1 MIPLLF
7 EKDATDFST
16 RGLYALSDA
25 ISCTVTE
32 ERNGLFELELV
43 YPTDGNHFSEITE
56 DRLIVAF
63 PHENGTKQAFRI
75 YRREASI
82 EGTVTFYARHISYQ
96 LNFIPVDLV
105 SGETDSAQTMME
117 TLAQAAQVAC
127 PFSFESDVSTAVPVP
142 FSVGVPCGL
151 RSALGGM
158 EGSVLD
164 HFGGEFEWDNWTV
177 RLLENRGSDN
187 GVRIA
192 YGKNL
197 TEYDDALDIGETI
210 TGVMAYYAYQDE
222 NDQEQIVY
230 TNPKVITNGST
241 EFAHERIAPL
251 DCSGDFDEP
260 PTVEALTAYATQ
272 YLARTANAD
281 PTQEINVSFVPLGQT
296 AEYTGLAELERV
308 SLCDTVKVSYPA
320 LGISVKKKVT
330 RTVWNVL
337 TNSYDEITLG
347 TEQTLV
353 DTIVD
358 LQSGGGSGGS
368 SGGGSGGSV
377 DLLTVYPIGSI
388 YMSTANVNPRL
399 LFGGQWE
406 QLKDTFL
413 LAAGDTYAGGATGGE
428 ATHTLTTNE
437 MPSHNHG
444 EKSLTGYFNLR
455 RYGTSGAGTDIPV
468 EGTSGIVSRTS
479 PTWSGSHGVINAASR
494 SQSNSTIDRIT
505 TNATHTHSSNGGGAA
520 HNNMPPYL
528 AVYVWKRTA

>member
-16 RGLYALSDA
+16 RGLFALSDA

-251 DCSGDFDEP
+251 DCSGDFDET

-281 PTQEINVSFVPLGQT
+281 PTQGINVSFVPLGQT
-296 AEYTGLAELERV
+296 AEYTGLADLERV

-337 TNSYDEITLG
+337 SNRYDEVTLG
-347 TEQTLV
+347 TEQTLA
-353 DTIVD
+353 DTIVE
-358 LQSGGGSGGS
+358 LQSGDSSFGSS
-368 SGGGSGGSV
+368 SGGGSGGGIETPV
-377 DLLTVYPIGSI
+377 SI
-388 YMSTANVNPRL
+388 ENGGTGATTA
-399 LFGGQWE
+399 
-406 QLKDTFL
+406 
-413 LAAGDTYAGGATGGE
+413 LAALANLGALGIISTEYLVSGDDLNNIRTRGIYRTGG
-428 ATHTLTTNE
+428 TV
-437 MPSHNHG
+437 PSHCP
-444 EKSLTGYFNLR
+444 S
-455 RYGTSGAGTDIPV
+455 AA
-468 EGTSGIVSRTS
+468 
-479 PTWSGSHGVINAASR
+479 TWSILICYVVGTTYIQMLFNGQYIWTR
-494 SQSNSTIDRIT
+494 SGN
-505 TNATHTHSSNGGGAA
+505 SSNWYTWYRFSG
-520 HNNMPPYL
+520 
-528 AVYVWKRTA
+528 TAT

>member
-1 MIPLLF
+1 MVPLLF

-16 RGLYALSDA
+16 RGLYTLSDA

-96 LNFIPVDLV
+96 LSFIPVDLC
-105 SGETDSAQTMME
+105 SGLTDSAQTMME

-127 PFSFESDVSTAVPVP
+127 PFSFESDITTAAALSFAVTAPVG
-142 FSVGVPCGL
+142 F

-192 YGKNL
+192 YGKNI

-210 TGVMAYYAYQDE
+210 TGVMAYYAYTDE
-222 NDQEQIVY
+222 NEQAQIVY
-230 TNPKVITNGST
+230 TNPKIITNEST

-251 DCSGDFDEP
+251 DCSGEFDSV
-260 PTVEALTAYATQ
+260 PTVQALTDYAT
-272 YLARTANAD
+272 LWLHRTSNAD

-337 TNSYDEITLG
+337 SNSYDEITLG
-347 TEQTLV
+347 TEQTLA
-353 DTIVD
+353 DTIVE
-358 LQSGGGSGGS
+358 LQSGDSSFGGS
-368 SGGGSGGSV
+368 SGGGSASAEAVDFSNLCTFPKGTPAHFDAFALGGLAFISYQGPSV
-377 DLLTVYPIGSI
+377 SNYAPQDILVRVPEEYAFDYGTFGQQHNLCSFNTAILGTVFLGNNLNGREIRINMKGSTSGNVRCYFQICYPIKE
-388 YMSTANVNPRL
+388 N
-399 LFGGQWE
+399 
-406 QLKDTFL
+406 
-413 LAAGDTYAGGATGGE
+413 
-428 ATHTLTTNE
+428 
-437 MPSHNHG
+437 
-444 EKSLTGYFNLR
+444 
-455 RYGTSGAGTDIPV
+455 
-468 EGTSGIVSRTS
+468 
-479 PTWSGSHGVINAASR
+479 
-494 SQSNSTIDRIT
+494 
-505 TNATHTHSSNGGGAA
+505 
-520 HNNMPPYL
+520 
-528 AVYVWKRTA
+528 

>member
-1 MIPLLF
+1 MVPLLF

-16 RGLYALSDA
+16 RGLFALSDA

-96 LNFIPVDLV
+96 LSFIPVDLC
-105 SGETDSAQTMME
+105 SGLTDSAQTMME

-127 PFSFESDVSTAVPVP
+127 PFSFESDITTAAALSFAVTVPVG
-142 FSVGVPCGL
+142 F

-177 RLLENRGSDN
+177 KLLENRGADS

-192 YGKNL
+192 YGKNI
-197 TEYDDALDIGETI
+197 TEYDDALDIGDTI
-210 TGVMAYYAYQDE
+210 TGVMAYYAYTDE
-222 NDQEQIVY
+222 NEQAQIVY
-230 TNPKVITNGST
+230 TNPKVITNEST

-251 DCSGDFDEP
+251 DCSGEFDSV
-260 PTVEALTAYATQ
+260 PTVQALTDYAT
-272 YLARTANAD
+272 LWLHRTSNAD

-347 TEQTLV
+347 TEQTLA
-353 DTIVD
+353 DTIVE
-358 LQSGGGSGGS
+358 LQSGDSSFGGS
-368 SGGGSGGSV
+368 SGGGGVSEEVVRALIRDALADYYDKSNV
-377 DLLTVYPIGSI
+377 SSLLNGHLAL
-388 YMSTANVNPRL
+388 STASVSKAVGANATVDVMVT
-399 LFGGQWE
+399 QS
-406 QLKDTFL
+406 K
-413 LAAGDTYAGGATGGE
+413 AGYYP
-428 ATHTLTTNE
+428 L
-437 MPSHNHG
+437 
-444 EKSLTGYFNLR
+444 
-455 RYGTSGAGTDIPV
+455 
-468 EGTSGIVSRTS
+468 GIVGWDITS
-479 PTWSGSHGVINAASR
+479 TGSTSAEGDDVHLSA
-494 SQSNSTIDRIT
+494 QSNGS
-505 TNATHTHSSNGGGAA
+505 ATAYMRCK
-520 HNNMPPYL
+520 NNSGT
-528 AVYVWKRTA
+528 ARTWPINFYILWRKIE

>member
-1 MIPLLF
+1 MVPLLF
-7 EKDATDFST
+7 EATATDFST
-16 RGLYALSDA
+16 RGLFALSDA

-96 LNFIPVDLV
+96 LSFIPVDLC
-105 SGETDSAQTMME
+105 SGLTDSAQSMME

-127 PFSFESDVSTAVPVP
+127 PFSFESDITTAAALSFAVTAPVG
-142 FSVGVPCGL
+142 F

-192 YGKNL
+192 YGKNI

-210 TGVMAYYAYQDE
+210 TGVMAYYAYTDE
-222 NDQEQIVY
+222 NEQAQIVY
-230 TNPKVITNGST
+230 TNPKVITNGNT

-251 DCSGDFDEP
+251 DCSGEFNSV
-260 PTVEALTAYATQ
+260 PTVQALTDYATLWLQ
-272 YLARTANAD
+272 RTANAD

-296 AEYTGLAELERV
+296 AEYTGLADLERV

-337 TNSYDEITLG
+337 SNSYDEITLG
-347 TEQTLV
+347 TEQTLA

-358 LQSGGGSGGS
+358 LQSGESSS
-368 SGGGSGGSV
+368 SGGGSGGGSASAEAV
-377 DLLTVYPIGSI
+377 DFSSQCTFPKGTPAHFNAFALGGLAFISYQGPAASNYAVQQVLVTVPTDYAFDYPNFGQQHNYCSFNSAALGTVTLGPNNGGRDIFINQKATTSGNVRCYFQICYPIKE
-388 YMSTANVNPRL
+388 N
-399 LFGGQWE
+399 
-406 QLKDTFL
+406 
-413 LAAGDTYAGGATGGE
+413 
-428 ATHTLTTNE
+428 
-437 MPSHNHG
+437 
-444 EKSLTGYFNLR
+444 
-455 RYGTSGAGTDIPV
+455 
-468 EGTSGIVSRTS
+468 
-479 PTWSGSHGVINAASR
+479 
-494 SQSNSTIDRIT
+494 
-505 TNATHTHSSNGGGAA
+505 
-520 HNNMPPYL
+520 
-528 AVYVWKRTA
+528 

>member
-1 MIPLLF
+1 MVPLLF
-7 EKDATDFST
+7 EATATDFST
-16 RGLYALSDA
+16 RGLFALSDA

-63 PHENGTKQAFRI
+63 PHDNGTKQAFRI

-96 LNFIPVDLV
+96 LSFIPVDLC
-105 SGETDSAQTMME
+105 SGQTDSAQTMME

-127 PFSFESDVSTAVPVP
+127 PFSFESDITTAAALSFAVTAPVG
-142 FSVGVPCGL
+142 F

-177 RLLENRGSDN
+177 KLLENRGSDN

-192 YGKNL
+192 YGKNI

-210 TGVMAYYAYQDE
+210 TGVMAYYAYTDE
-222 NDQEQIVY
+222 NEQAQIVY
-230 TNPKVITNGST
+230 TNPKVITNGNT

-251 DCSGDFDEP
+251 DCSGEFDSV
-260 PTVEALTAYATQ
+260 PTVQALTDYAT
-272 YLARTANAD
+272 LWLHRTSNAD

-337 TNSYDEITLG
+337 SNRYDEVTLG
-347 TEQTLV
+347 TEQTLA

-358 LQSGGGSGGS
+358 LQSGDSSS
-368 SGGGSGGSV
+368 SGGGSGGGASTEAV
-377 DLLTVYPIGSI
+377 DFSSLCTFPKGTPAHFSAFALGGLAFISYQGPAASNYATQDVLVRVPVEYAFNNATFGQQHNCCSFNSAALGTVAIGAGGRDIWINQKATTSGNVRCYFQIWYPIKE
-388 YMSTANVNPRL
+388 N
-399 LFGGQWE
+399 
-406 QLKDTFL
+406 
-413 LAAGDTYAGGATGGE
+413 
-428 ATHTLTTNE
+428 
-437 MPSHNHG
+437 
-444 EKSLTGYFNLR
+444 
-455 RYGTSGAGTDIPV
+455 
-468 EGTSGIVSRTS
+468 
-479 PTWSGSHGVINAASR
+479 
-494 SQSNSTIDRIT
+494 
-505 TNATHTHSSNGGGAA
+505 
-520 HNNMPPYL
+520 
-528 AVYVWKRTA
+528 

>member
-1 MIPLLF
+1 MVPLLF
-7 EKDATDFST
+7 EATATDFST
-16 RGLYALSDA
+16 RGLFALSDA

-82 EGTVTFYARHISYQ
+82 DGTVTFYARHISYQ
-96 LNFIPVDLV
+96 LSFIPVDLC
-105 SGETDSAQTMME
+105 SGQTDSAQTMME

-127 PFSFESDVSTAVPVP
+127 PFSFESDITTAAALSFAVTAPVG
-142 FSVGVPCGL
+142 F

-192 YGKNL
+192 YGKNI
-197 TEYDDALDIGETI
+197 TEYDDALDIGDTI
-210 TGVMAYYAYQDE
+210 TGVMAYYAYTDE
-222 NDQEQIVY
+222 NEQAQIVY

-251 DCSGDFDEP
+251 DCSGEFDSV
-260 PTVEALTAYATQ
+260 PTVQALTDYAT
-272 YLARTANAD
+272 LWLHRTSNAD

-337 TNSYDEITLG
+337 SNSYDEITLG
-347 TEQTLV
+347 TEQTLA
-353 DTIVD
+353 DTIVE
-358 LQSGGGSGGS
+358 LQSGDSSFGSS
-368 SGGGSGGSV
+368 SGGGSASAEAVDFSNLCTFPKGTPGHFSAFALGGLAFISYQGPAV
-377 DLLTVYPIGSI
+377 SNYAAQQVLVTVPQEYAFDFSTFGQQHNYCSFNTAALGTVAVSYNNGGRDIFINQKGTTSGNVRCYFQICYPIKE
-388 YMSTANVNPRL
+388 N
-399 LFGGQWE
+399 
-406 QLKDTFL
+406 
-413 LAAGDTYAGGATGGE
+413 
-428 ATHTLTTNE
+428 
-437 MPSHNHG
+437 
-444 EKSLTGYFNLR
+444 
-455 RYGTSGAGTDIPV
+455 
-468 EGTSGIVSRTS
+468 
-479 PTWSGSHGVINAASR
+479 
-494 SQSNSTIDRIT
+494 
-505 TNATHTHSSNGGGAA
+505 
-520 HNNMPPYL
+520 
-528 AVYVWKRTA
+528 

>member
-1 MIPLLF
+1 MVPLLF

-16 RGLYALSDA
+16 RGLFALSDA

-96 LNFIPVDLV
+96 LSFIPVDLC
-105 SGETDSAQTMME
+105 SGQTDSAQTMME

-127 PFSFESDVSTAVPVP
+127 PFSFESDITTADALSFAVAVPVG
-142 FSVGVPCGL
+142 F

-164 HFGGEFEWDNWTV
+164 KFGGEFEWDNWTV
-177 RLLENRGSDN
+177 KLLENRGSDN

-192 YGKNL
+192 YGKNI
-197 TEYDDALDIGETI
+197 TEYDDALDIGDTI
-210 TGVMAYYAYQDE
+210 TGVMAYYAYTD
-222 NDQEQIVY
+222 NDGVSQIVF

-241 EFAHERIAPL
+241 AFAHERVVPL
-251 DCSGDFDEP
+251 DCSGEFEFP
-260 PTVEALTAYATQ
+260 PSVEAFTEWVERYLT
-272 YLARTANAD
+272 RTALAD

-296 AEYTGLAELERV
+296 AEYTGLADLERV

-347 TEQTLV
+347 TEQTLA

-358 LQSGGGSGGS
+358 LQSGESSS
-368 SGGGSGGSV
+368 SGGGSGGSISSDNFV
-377 DLLTVYPIGSI
+377 VRSAWAAAKYVAANAATDWYIPIADFGS
-388 YMSTANVNPRL
+388 
-399 LFGGQWE
+399 
-406 QLKDTFL
+406 
-413 LAAGDTYAGGATGGE
+413 TGKCIG
-428 ATHTLTTNE
+428 
-437 MPSHNHG
+437 
-444 EKSLTGYFNLR
+444 LTGVNLS
-455 RYGTSGAGTDIPV
+455 GTGVSAFTIYRFSYDQAN
-468 EGTSGIVSRTS
+468 SQFIVSARNRDSQGRTIS
-479 PTWSGSHGVINAASR
+479 ASVNA
-494 SQSNSTIDRIT
+494 
-505 TNATHTHSSNGGGAA
+505 
-520 HNNMPPYL
+520 L
-528 AVYVWKRTA
+528 FLEV

>member
-1 MIPLLF
+1 MVPLLF

-16 RGLYALSDA
+16 RGLFALSDA

-75 YRREASI
+75 YRREGSLD
-82 EGTVTFYARHISYQ
+82 GTVTFYARHISYQ
-96 LNFIPVDLV
+96 LSFIPVDLC
-105 SGETDSAQTMME
+105 SGQTDSAQTMME

-127 PFSFESDVSTAVPVP
+127 PFSFESDITTADALSFAVAVPVG
-142 FSVGVPCGL
+142 F

-164 HFGGEFEWDNWTV
+164 KFGGEFEWDNWTV
-177 RLLENRGSDN
+177 KLLESRGADN

-192 YGKNL
+192 YGKNI

-210 TGVMAYYAYQDE
+210 TGVMAYYAYQD
-222 NDQEQIVY
+222 NDGVSQIVF

-241 EFAHERIAPL
+241 AFAHERVVTL
-251 DCSGDFDEP
+251 DCSGEFETP
-260 PTVEALTAYATQ
+260 PSVQAFTEWVERYLT
-272 YLARTANAD
+272 RTALAD

-337 TNSYDEITLG
+337 SNRYDEVTLG
-347 TEQTLV
+347 TEQTLA

-358 LQSGGGSGGS
+358 LQSGESSS
-368 SGGGSGGSV
+368 SGGGSGGSISSDNFV
-377 DLLTVYPIGSI
+377 VRDASAAAKYVAANSATDWFIPIADFGS
-388 YMSTANVNPRL
+388 
-399 LFGGQWE
+399 
-406 QLKDTFL
+406 
-413 LAAGDTYAGGATGGE
+413 TGKCIG
-428 ATHTLTTNE
+428 
-437 MPSHNHG
+437 
-444 EKSLTGYFNLR
+444 LTGVNLN
-455 RYGTSGAGTDIPV
+455 GTGVSTFAIYRFAYDQAN
-468 EGTSGIVSRTS
+468 SQFIVSARNRDSQGRTIS
-479 PTWSGSHGVINAASR
+479 ATVNA
-494 SQSNSTIDRIT
+494 
-505 TNATHTHSSNGGGAA
+505 
-520 HNNMPPYL
+520 L
-528 AVYVWKRTA
+528 FLEV

>member
-1 MIPLLF
+1 MVPLLF

-16 RGLYALSDA
+16 RGLFALSDA

-96 LNFIPVDLV
+96 LSFIPVDLC
-105 SGETDSAQTMME
+105 SGQTDSAQTMME

-127 PFSFESDVSTAVPVP
+127 PFSFESDITTAAALSFAVTAPVG
-142 FSVGVPCGL
+142 F

-177 RLLENRGSDN
+177 RLLENRGSAN

-192 YGKNL
+192 YGKNI
-197 TEYDDALDIGETI
+197 TEYDDALDIGDTI
-210 TGVMAYYAYQDE
+210 TGVMAYYAYTDE
-222 NDQEQIVY
+222 NEQAQIVY

-241 EFAHERIAPL
+241 EFAHERVAPL
-251 DCSGDFDEP
+251 DCSREFDSV
-260 PTVEALTAYATQ
+260 PTVQALTDYAT
-272 YLARTANAD
+272 LWLHRTSNAD

-296 AEYTGLAELERV
+296 AEYTGLADLERV

-337 TNSYDEITLG
+337 SNRYDEITLG
-347 TEQTLV
+347 TEQTLA
-353 DTIVD
+353 DTIVE
-358 LQSGGGSGGS
+358 LQSGDSSFGGSGGGSASAEAVDFSSQCTFPKGTPAHFNAFALGGLAFIS
-368 SGGGSGGSV
+368 YQGPALSNYAAQDILVRVPEEYAFDYETFGQQFNLCSFNIATLG
-377 DLLTVYPIGSI
+377 TVYLGNNLNGREIRINMKGS
-388 YMSTANVNPRL
+388 
-399 LFGGQWE
+399 
-406 QLKDTFL
+406 
-413 LAAGDTYAGGATGGE
+413 
-428 ATHTLTTNE
+428 
-437 MPSHNHG
+437 
-444 EKSLTGYFNLR
+444 
-455 RYGTSGAGTDIPV
+455 TSGNVRCYFQICYPIK
-468 EGTSGIVSRTS
+468 E
-479 PTWSGSHGVINAASR
+479 N
-494 SQSNSTIDRIT
+494 
-505 TNATHTHSSNGGGAA
+505 
-520 HNNMPPYL
+520 
-528 AVYVWKRTA
+528 

>member
-1 MIPLLF
+1 MVPLLF

-43 YPTDGNHFSEITE
+43 YPVDGNHFSEITE

-96 LNFIPVDLV
+96 LSFIPVDLC
-105 SGETDSAQTMME
+105 SGQTDSAQTMME

-127 PFSFESDVSTAVPVP
+127 PFSFESDITTAAALSFAVAAPVG
-142 FSVGVPCGL
+142 F

-177 RLLENRGSDN
+177 RLLENRGADN

-197 TEYDDALDIGETI
+197 TEFDDALDIGETI
-210 TGVMAYYAYQDE
+210 TGVMAYYAYVDE
-222 NDQEQIVY
+222 NEQEQIVY
-230 TNPKVITNGST
+230 TNPKVIANGNT
-241 EFAHERIAPL
+241 EFAHARIAPL
-251 DCSGDFDEP
+251 DCSGNFDEP
-260 PTVEALTAYATQ
+260 PTTEALTAYATQ

-337 TNSYDEITLG
+337 SNRYDEVTLG
-347 TEQTLV
+347 TEQTLA

-358 LQSGGGSGGS
+358 LQSGESSS
-368 SGGGSGGSV
+368 SGGGSGGGSASAEAV
-377 DLLTVYPIGSI
+377 DFSSQCTFPKGTPVHFNAFALGGLAFISYQGPALSNYAAQDILVRVPEEYAFDYETFGQQFNLCSFNIDTLGTVFLGSYLNGREIRINMKGSTSGNVRCYFQICYPIKE
-388 YMSTANVNPRL
+388 N
-399 LFGGQWE
+399 
-406 QLKDTFL
+406 
-413 LAAGDTYAGGATGGE
+413 
-428 ATHTLTTNE
+428 
-437 MPSHNHG
+437 
-444 EKSLTGYFNLR
+444 
-455 RYGTSGAGTDIPV
+455 
-468 EGTSGIVSRTS
+468 
-479 PTWSGSHGVINAASR
+479 
-494 SQSNSTIDRIT
+494 
-505 TNATHTHSSNGGGAA
+505 
-520 HNNMPPYL
+520 
-528 AVYVWKRTA
+528 

>member
-1 MIPLLF
+1 MVPLLF

-16 RGLYALSDA
+16 RGLFALSDA

-63 PHENGTKQAFRI
+63 PHDNGTKQAFRI

-96 LNFIPVDLV
+96 LSFIPVDLC
-105 SGETDSAQTMME
+105 SGQTDSAQTMME
-117 TLAQAAQVAC
+117 TLAQAAQVTC
-127 PFSFESDVSTAVPVP
+127 PFSFESDITTAAALSFAVTAPVG
-142 FSVGVPCGL
+142 F

-177 RLLENRGSDN
+177 KLLENRGADN

-192 YGKNL
+192 YGKNI
-197 TEYDDALDIGETI
+197 TEYEDALDIGETI
-210 TGVMAYYAYQDE
+210 TGVMAYYAYQD
-222 NDQEQIVY
+222 NDGVDQIVY

-241 EFAHERIAPL
+241 AFAHERVVTL
-251 DCSGDFDEP
+251 DCSGEFETP
-260 PTVEALTAYATQ
+260 PSVQAFTEWVERYLT
-272 YLARTANAD
+272 RTALAD

-296 AEYTGLAELERV
+296 AEYTGLADLERV
-308 SLCDTVKVSYPA
+308 SLCDTVKVAYPA

-347 TEQTLV
+347 TEQTLA

-358 LQSGGGSGGS
+358 LQSGESSS
-368 SGGGSGGSV
+368 SGGGSGGSISSDNFVVRDASAAAKYV
-377 DLLTVYPIGSI
+377 DANAATDWYIPIADFGS
-388 YMSTANVNPRL
+388 
-399 LFGGQWE
+399 
-406 QLKDTFL
+406 
-413 LAAGDTYAGGATGGE
+413 TGKCIG
-428 ATHTLTTNE
+428 
-437 MPSHNHG
+437 
-444 EKSLTGYFNLR
+444 LTGVNLS
-455 RYGTSGAGTDIPV
+455 GTGVSAFTIYRFSYDQAN
-468 EGTSGIVSRTS
+468 SQFIVSARNRDSQGRTIS
-479 PTWSGSHGVINAASR
+479 ASVNA
-494 SQSNSTIDRIT
+494 
-505 TNATHTHSSNGGGAA
+505 
-520 HNNMPPYL
+520 L
-528 AVYVWKRTA
+528 FLEV

>member
-1 MIPLLF
+1 MVPLLF

-32 ERNGLFELELV
+32 ERNGLFELELL

-96 LNFIPVDLV
+96 LSFIPVDLC
-105 SGETDSAQTMME
+105 SGQTDSAQTMME

-127 PFSFESDVSTAVPVP
+127 PFSFESDITTAADLSFAVTAPVG
-142 FSVGVPCGL
+142 F

-210 TGVMAYYAYQDE
+210 TGVMAFYAYTDE

-230 TNPKVITNGST
+230 TNPKVITNGNT
-241 EFAHERIAPL
+241 EFAHARIAPL

-260 PTVEALTAYATQ
+260 PTIEALTAYATQ

-296 AEYTGLAELERV
+296 AEYTGLADLERV

-337 TNSYDEITLG
+337 SNSYDEVTLG
-347 TEQTLV
+347 TEQTLA

-358 LQSGGGSGGS
+358 LQNGGGGS
-368 SGGGSGGSV
+368 SGGGSGA
-377 DLLTVYPIGSI
+377 DLLTVYPIGAI
-388 YMSTANVNPRL
+388 YTSTVNVSPET
-399 LFGGQWE
+399 LFGGTWQSLE
-406 QLKDTFL
+406 TRVLMTQNEM
-413 LAAGDTYAGGATGGE
+413 TGM
-428 ATHTLTTNE
+428 LTTNSTHVSVGNV
-437 MPSHNHG
+437 PANSA
-444 EKSLTGYFNLR
+444 TGDKTATASNPGNCTALGVVGISAGGTGNTLFNYVR
-455 RYGTSGAGTDIPV
+455 FYVTS
-468 EGTSGIVSRTS
+468 S
-479 PTWSGSHGVINAASR
+479 GVIHYNVRNTSSSAISTL
-494 SQSNSTIDRIT
+494 TIDFTVLWRKNAPAAT
-505 TNATHTHSSNGGGAA
+505 T
-520 HNNMPPYL
+520 
-528 AVYVWKRTA
+528 VYAWKRTA

>member
-1 MIPLLF
+1 MVPLLF

-16 RGLYALSDA
+16 RGLFALSDA

-75 YRREASI
+75 YRREGSLD
-82 EGTVTFYARHISYQ
+82 GTVTFYARHISYQ
-96 LNFIPVDLV
+96 LSFIPVDLC
-105 SGETDSAQTMME
+105 SGQTDSAQTMME

-127 PFSFESDVSTAVPVP
+127 PFSFESDITTAAALSFAVTAPVG
-142 FSVGVPCGL
+142 F

-177 RLLENRGSDN
+177 KLLENRGADN

-192 YGKNL
+192 YGKNI

-210 TGVMAYYAYQDE
+210 TGVMAYYAYTDE
-222 NDQEQIVY
+222 NEQAQIVY
-230 TNPKVITNGST
+230 TNPKVITNGNT

-251 DCSGDFDEP
+251 DCSGEFDSV
-260 PTVEALTAYATQ
+260 PTVQALTDYAT
-272 YLARTANAD
+272 LWLHRTSNAD

-337 TNSYDEITLG
+337 SNRYDEVTLG
-347 TEQTLV
+347 IEQTLA
-353 DTIVD
+353 DTIVE
-358 LQSGGGSGGS
+358 LQSGDSSFGGS
-368 SGGGSGGSV
+368 SGGGSASAEAVDFSSQCTFPKGTPGHFSAFALGGLAFISYQGPALSNYEAQDILV
-377 DLLTVYPIGSI
+377 RVPEEYAFDYETFGQQLNLCSFNIATLGTVFLGSNLNGREIRINMKGSTSGNVRCYFQICYPIKE
-388 YMSTANVNPRL
+388 N
-399 LFGGQWE
+399 
-406 QLKDTFL
+406 
-413 LAAGDTYAGGATGGE
+413 
-428 ATHTLTTNE
+428 
-437 MPSHNHG
+437 
-444 EKSLTGYFNLR
+444 
-455 RYGTSGAGTDIPV
+455 
-468 EGTSGIVSRTS
+468 
-479 PTWSGSHGVINAASR
+479 
-494 SQSNSTIDRIT
+494 
-505 TNATHTHSSNGGGAA
+505 
-520 HNNMPPYL
+520 
-528 AVYVWKRTA
+528 

>member
-1 MIPLLF
+1 MVPLLF

-16 RGLYALSDA
+16 RGLFALSDA

-63 PHENGTKQAFRI
+63 PHDNGTKQAFRI

-96 LNFIPVDLV
+96 LSFIPVDLC
-105 SGETDSAQTMME
+105 SGQTDSAQTMME
-117 TLAQAAQVAC
+117 TLAQAAQVTC
-127 PFSFESDVSTAVPVP
+127 PFSFESDITTAAALSFAVTVPVG
-142 FSVGVPCGL
+142 F

-192 YGKNL
+192 YGKNI

-210 TGVMAYYAYQDE
+210 TGVMAYYAYTDE
-222 NDQEQIVY
+222 NEQAQIVY
-230 TNPKVITNGST
+230 TNPKVITNEST

-251 DCSGDFDEP
+251 DCSGEFDSV
-260 PTVEALTAYATQ
+260 PTVQDLTDYAT
-272 YLARTANAD
+272 LWLHRTSNAD

-308 SLCDTVKVSYPA
+308 GLCDTVKVSYPA

-347 TEQTLV
+347 TEQTLA
-353 DTIVD
+353 DTIVE
-358 LQSGGGSGGS
+358 LQSGDPSFGGS
-368 SGGGSGGSV
+368 SGGGSASAEAVDFSSQCTFPKGTPAHFSAFALGGLAFISYQGPSV
-377 DLLTVYPIGSI
+377 SNYAAQQVLVTVPANYAFDYANYGQQHNYCSFNSAALGTVTIGPENSGRNIFINQKATTSGNVRCYFQICYPIKE
-388 YMSTANVNPRL
+388 N
-399 LFGGQWE
+399 
-406 QLKDTFL
+406 
-413 LAAGDTYAGGATGGE
+413 
-428 ATHTLTTNE
+428 
-437 MPSHNHG
+437 
-444 EKSLTGYFNLR
+444 
-455 RYGTSGAGTDIPV
+455 
-468 EGTSGIVSRTS
+468 
-479 PTWSGSHGVINAASR
+479 
-494 SQSNSTIDRIT
+494 
-505 TNATHTHSSNGGGAA
+505 
-520 HNNMPPYL
+520 
-528 AVYVWKRTA
+528 

>member
-1 MIPLLF
+1 MVPLLF
-7 EKDATDFST
+7 EATATDFST
-16 RGLYALSDA
+16 RGLFALSDA

-75 YRREASI
+75 YRREGSLD
-82 EGTVTFYARHISYQ
+82 GTVTFYARHISYQ
-96 LNFIPVDLV
+96 LSFIPVDLC
-105 SGETDSAQTMME
+105 SGQTDSAQTMME

-127 PFSFESDVSTAVPVP
+127 PFSFESDITTAAALSFAVTAPVG
-142 FSVGVPCGL
+142 F

-187 GVRIA
+187 GVRIV

-197 TEYDDALDIGETI
+197 TEYDDALDIGDTI
-210 TGVMAYYAYQDE
+210 TGVMAYYAYTDE
-222 NDQEQIVY
+222 NEQAQIVY
-230 TNPKVITNGST
+230 TSPKVITNEST

-251 DCSGDFDEP
+251 DCSGEFDEA
-260 PTVEALTAYATQ
+260 PTSEALTAYATQ
-272 YLARTANAD
+272 FLARTASAD

-296 AEYTGLAELERV
+296 AEYSGLADLERV

-347 TEQTLV
+347 TEQTLA
-353 DTIVD
+353 DTIVE
-358 LQSGGGSGGS
+358 LQSGDSSFGGS
-368 SGGGSGGSV
+368 SGGGSASAEAVDFSNQCTFPKGIPAHFSAFALGGLAFISYQGPSASNYASFDV
-377 DLLTVYPIGSI
+377 LVRVPEEYAFDVSKFGQQHNYCSFNVGALGTVYLGSQNGGRDI
-388 YMSTANVNPRL
+388 LINQKAN
-399 LFGGQWE
+399 
-406 QLKDTFL
+406 
-413 LAAGDTYAGGATGGE
+413 
-428 ATHTLTTNE
+428 
-437 MPSHNHG
+437 
-444 EKSLTGYFNLR
+444 
-455 RYGTSGAGTDIPV
+455 TSGNVRCYFQICYPIK
-468 EGTSGIVSRTS
+468 E
-479 PTWSGSHGVINAASR
+479 N
-494 SQSNSTIDRIT
+494 
-505 TNATHTHSSNGGGAA
+505 
-520 HNNMPPYL
+520 
-528 AVYVWKRTA
+528 

>member
-1 MIPLLF
+1 MVPLLF

-16 RGLYALSDA
+16 RGLFALSDA

-43 YPTDGNHFSEITE
+43 YSTNGNHFSEITE
-56 DRLIVAF
+56 DRLIVATS
-63 PHENGTKQAFRI
+63 HDMGTKQAFRI
-75 YRREASI
+75 YRREASLD
-82 EGTVTFYARHISYQ
+82 GTVTFYARHISYQ
-96 LNFIPVDLV
+96 LNFIPVDLC
-105 SGETDSAQTMME
+105 SGQTDSAQTMME

-127 PFSFESDVSTAVPVP
+127 PFSFESDITTAAALSFAVTAPVG
-142 FSVGVPCGL
+142 F

-192 YGKNL
+192 YGKNI

-210 TGVMAYYAYQDE
+210 TGVMAYYAYTDE

-230 TNPKVITNGST
+230 TNPKVIANGNT
-241 EFAHERIAPL
+241 EFAHARIAPL

-260 PTVEALTAYATQ
+260 PTTEALTAYATQ
-272 YLARTANAD
+272 YLARTTNAD

-347 TEQTLV
+347 TEQTLA
-353 DTIVD
+353 DTIVE
-358 LQSGGGSGGS
+358 LQSGDSSFGGS
-368 SGGGSGGSV
+368 SGGGSASAEAVDFSNQCTFPKGIPAHFSAFALGGLAFISYQGPAASNYAAQQV
-377 DLLTVYPIGSI
+377 LVTVPQEYAFDFSTFGQQHNYCSFNTAALGTVTLGSNNGGRDIYINQKATTSGNVRCYFQICYPIKE
-388 YMSTANVNPRL
+388 N
-399 LFGGQWE
+399 
-406 QLKDTFL
+406 
-413 LAAGDTYAGGATGGE
+413 
-428 ATHTLTTNE
+428 
-437 MPSHNHG
+437 
-444 EKSLTGYFNLR
+444 
-455 RYGTSGAGTDIPV
+455 
-468 EGTSGIVSRTS
+468 
-479 PTWSGSHGVINAASR
+479 
-494 SQSNSTIDRIT
+494 
-505 TNATHTHSSNGGGAA
+505 
-520 HNNMPPYL
+520 
-528 AVYVWKRTA
+528 

>member
-1 MIPLLF
+1 MVPLLF
-7 EKDATDFST
+7 EATATDFST
-16 RGLYALSDA
+16 RGLFALSDA

-96 LNFIPVDLV
+96 LSFIPVDLC
-105 SGETDSAQTMME
+105 SGQTDSAKTMME

-127 PFSFESDVSTAVPVP
+127 PFSFESDITTAAALSFAVTAPVG
-142 FSVGVPCGL
+142 F

-177 RLLENRGSDN
+177 KLLENRGADN

-192 YGKNL
+192 YGKNI

-210 TGVMAYYAYQDE
+210 TGVMAYYAYTDE
-222 NDQEQIVY
+222 NEQAQIVY
-230 TNPKVITNGST
+230 TNPKVITNEST

-251 DCSGDFDEP
+251 DCSGEFDSV
-260 PTVEALTAYATQ
+260 PTVQALTDYAT
-272 YLARTANAD
+272 LWLHRTSNAD

-347 TEQTLV
+347 TEQTLA
-353 DTIVD
+353 DTIVE
-358 LQSGGGSGGS
+358 LQSGDSSFGGS
-368 SGGGSGGSV
+368 SGGGSGGSISSDNFV
-377 DLLTVYPIGSI
+377 VRSASAAAKY
-388 YMSTANVNPRL
+388 
-399 LFGGQWE
+399 
-406 QLKDTFL
+406 
-413 LAAGDTYAGGATGGE
+413 LAANTATDWFIPIADFGSTGKCI
-428 ATHTLTTNE
+428 
-437 MPSHNHG
+437 G
-444 EKSLTGYFNLR
+444 LTGVNLS
-455 RYGTSGAGTDIPV
+455 GTGVSAFTIYRFAYDQAN
-468 EGTSGIVSRTS
+468 SQFIVSARNRDSQGRTIS
-479 PTWSGSHGVINAASR
+479 ASVNA
-494 SQSNSTIDRIT
+494 
-505 TNATHTHSSNGGGAA
+505 
-520 HNNMPPYL
+520 L
-528 AVYVWKRTA
+528 FLEV